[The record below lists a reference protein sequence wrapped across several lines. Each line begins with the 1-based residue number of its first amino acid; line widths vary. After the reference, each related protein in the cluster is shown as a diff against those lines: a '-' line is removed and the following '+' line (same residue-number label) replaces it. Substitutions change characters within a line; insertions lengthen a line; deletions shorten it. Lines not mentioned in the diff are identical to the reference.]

1 MDKHELSF
9 DERRFLAAYER
20 FYGEPYPADGDPNSH
35 EKAQAMVYLLG
46 LKSIRIGDFGFSWHG
61 GVPHE

>member
-9 DERRFLAAYER
+9 DERR
-20 FYGEPYPADGDPNSH
+20 YPADGDPNSH

-46 LKSIRIGDFGFSWHG
+46 LKSVRIGDFGFSWHG